1 LSIGL
6 NHGTLLNYKIKTM
19 KHVKLFEAFVNESD
33 PKVKAMRKKLNSE
46 LEGVYAEMED
56 IQARKDEIE
65 AAVDAGQLDNDEA
78 GGMWSRL
85 DSFWI
90 DLEEKRD
97 GIKAKLS
104 QLKGK

>member
-1 LSIGL
+1 
-6 NHGTLLNYKIKTM
+6 M
-19 KHVKLFEAFVNESD
+19 KHIKLFEQFVNESD
-33 PKVKAMRKKLNSE
+33 PKVKAMRKKLNDE
-46 LEGVYAEMED
+46 LENVYDEMKD

-65 AAVDAGQLDNDEA
+65 AAVDSGQLDSDEA
-78 GGMWSRL
+78 SDMWSRL

-97 GIKAKLS
+97 GIKAKIS

>member
-1 LSIGL
+1 
-6 NHGTLLNYKIKTM
+6 
-19 KHVKLFEAFVNESD
+19 
-33 PKVKAMRKKLNSE
+33 
-46 LEGVYAEMED
+46 MED

-65 AAVDAGQLDNDEA
+65 AAVEAGQLDNDEA
-78 GGMWSRL
+78 GDMWSRL